1 VIALTWPTIGVV
13 RERVQSARGLTRG
26 LVACA
31 IIAGAAGF
39 LAEHYTAPVMLLALL
54 LGMAMNFLSEDEGC
68 KPGVLFASRTILR
81 VGVALL
87 GARIT
92 LGQILA
98 LGWEPLAIVLSAL
111 AVTISVSVVVARLL
125 GFNPLFGVLT
135 GGATAICGASAALA
149 LSAALPAHPRKEQAT
164 LFTIVAVSL
173 LSTAAMIGYPLIA
186 TWLHL
191 SPRMAGVFIG
201 GTIHDVAQVVGAGY
215 SLSPEVGDTAT
226 VVKLARVAMLAPII
240 LIVTLVTREK
250 SAEPG
255 AARPPLLPWF
265 AVAFLAVAVVNSLGW
280 IPHVV
285 ADLGGQAS
293 RWCLVLAI
301 AALGMKTNLR
311 QLLAVGPR
319 PILLMVGE
327 TVFLAGFVLLFLHFL
342 PR

>member
-1 VIALTWPTIGVV
+1 
-13 RERVQSARGLTRG
+13 
-26 LVACA
+26 
-31 IIAGAAGF
+31 
-39 LAEHYTAPVMLLALL
+39 
-54 LGMAMNFLSEDEGC
+54 
-68 KPGVLFASRTILR
+68 
-81 VGVALL
+81 
-87 GARIT
+87 
-92 LGQILA
+92 
-98 LGWEPLAIVLSAL
+98 
-111 AVTISVSVVVARLL
+111 
-125 GFNPLFGVLT
+125 
-135 GGATAICGASAALA
+135 
-149 LSAALPAHPRKEQAT
+149 
-164 LFTIVAVSL
+164 
-173 LSTAAMIGYPLIA
+173 
-186 TWLHL
+186 
-191 SPRMAGVFIG
+191 
-201 GTIHDVAQVVGAGY
+201 
-215 SLSPEVGDTAT
+215 
-226 VVKLARVAMLAPII
+226 MLAPII

>member
-1 VIALTWPTIGVV
+1 MTALALTAV
-13 RERVQSARGLTRG
+13 SARVRDAQGLGRG
-26 LVACA
+26 LVACGM
-31 IIAGAAGF
+31 IAGAAGF
-39 LAEHYTAPVMLLALL
+39 LAQRYTAPVMLLALL
-54 LGMAMNFLSEDEGC
+54 LGMAMHFLSEDEGC
-68 KPGVLFASRTILR
+68 EAGVVFASRTLLR

-98 LGWEPLAIVLSAL
+98 VGWEPLAIVLSAM
-111 AVTISVSVVVARLL
+111 AATIGLSVVVARVA

-164 LFTIVAVSL
+164 LFTIVSVSL

-191 SPRMAGVFIG
+191 SPKLAGVFLG

-215 SLSPEVGDTAT
+215 SLSPEIGDTAT

-240 LIVTLVTREK
+240 LVVTLVTREK
-250 SAEPG
+250 AAEPG
-255 AARPPLLPWF
+255 VARPPLLPWF
-265 AVAFLAVAVVNSLGW
+265 AVAFLVIAVVNSLGW
-280 IPHVV
+280 IPRPA
-285 ADLGGQAS
+285 ADLGGEAS
-293 RWCLVLAI
+293 RVCLVLAI
-301 AALGMKTNLR
+301 AALGLKTNLR

-319 PILLMVGE
+319 PILLVAGE
-327 TVFLAGFVLLFLHFL
+327 TVFLAGFVLACLRFL